1 MLINRLSRLMG
12 DKRVNIADVTRGS
25 SISYSTIH
33 DLYHD
38 NRKRI
43 DFRVLNALCSYFAVG
58 PWRGQ
63 HSPTKERAMGGA
75 ADGGLQAQWTA
86 GPSLRL

>member
-12 DKRVNIADVTRGS
+12 DKRVNIAEVVRGTG
-25 SISYSTIH
+25 ISYSTIH

-43 DFRVLNALCSYFAVG
+43 DLRVLNALCNFFAVG
-58 PWRGQ
+58 PSEVFEWQ
-63 HSPTKERAMGGA
+63 PDAEQGA
-75 ADGGLQAQWTA
+75 GSNG
-86 GPSLRL
+86 S